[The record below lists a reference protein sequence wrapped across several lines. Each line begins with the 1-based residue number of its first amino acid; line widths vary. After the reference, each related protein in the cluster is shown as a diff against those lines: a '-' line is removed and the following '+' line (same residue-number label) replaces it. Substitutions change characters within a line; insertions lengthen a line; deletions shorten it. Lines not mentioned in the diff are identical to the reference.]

1 MMLKGKELLTV
12 LCITLTMMVLLNIG
26 VVGAIPAPEEV
37 ENTSQND
44 GGWNWGIA
52 AHV

>member
-12 LCITLTMMVLLNIG
+12 LCIASTMMVLLNIG

-37 ENTSQND
+37 ENTSQNGD
-44 GGWNWGIA
+44 WNWGIA